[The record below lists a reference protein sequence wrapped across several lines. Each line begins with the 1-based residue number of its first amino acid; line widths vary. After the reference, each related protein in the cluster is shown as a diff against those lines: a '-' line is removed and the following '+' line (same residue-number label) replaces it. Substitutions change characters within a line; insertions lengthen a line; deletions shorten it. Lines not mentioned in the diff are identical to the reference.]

1 MKWLLG
7 IAIVFGLTS
16 SNLLDVSSEHQLLNE
31 KWMLIE
37 SRSNSN
43 HHKFTNKQI
52 HVKNENLKT
61 SLIFKENGVLI
72 ERHGPETSNPFFISD
87 WKFVKEKQM
96 LKISN
101 SRHWNGLYNIEHL
114 DKHTLRLSKR

>member
-1 MKWLLG
+1 MKWLLSSVLV
-7 IAIVFGLTS
+7 IGLTS
-16 SNLLDVSSEHQLLNE
+16 SSVLMMHIENQLLDE

-37 SRSNSN
+37 SKSKSNK
-43 HHKFTNKQI
+43 HQFTNKHI
-52 HVKNENLKT
+52 HTKNENLKT

-72 ERHGPETSNPFFISD
+72 ERHGPETENPFFISD

-101 SRHWNGLYNIEHL
+101 SRHWNGLYDIEHL

>member
-1 MKWLLG
+1 MKWLLS

-16 SNLLDVSSEHQLLNE
+16 STLDTMTIENQLLNE

-37 SRSNSN
+37 SKSKSD
-43 HHKFTNKQI
+43 HHQFTNKHI

-72 ERHGPETSNPFFISD
+72 ERHGPETDNPFFISD

-96 LKISN
+96 LKISS
-101 SRHWNGLYNIEHL
+101 SRHWNGLYTIDHL
-114 DKHTLRLSKR
+114 DKHSLRLVRR